1 MLMPGTLQ
9 SKVLSVNSPKASATF
24 HLRFAKKTP
33 RRVTNQDFVSVC
45 GFKRRREMQYL
56 VLFVASLEIWSRES
70 LLDTS
75 SAWCLPTPTSLSL
88 STFSMVA
95 KPSKLKTSSDSRLT
109 SASMLLKASSLPER
123 NKRKIILLYKVLIWR
138 RSHNA
143 VLVFIK
149 PQSFKIRTC
158 DLFSMVFMFKM
169 LDFNSPIDQN
179 I

>member
-1 MLMPGTLQ
+1 
-9 SKVLSVNSPKASATF
+9 
-24 HLRFAKKTP
+24 
-33 RRVTNQDFVSVC
+33 
-45 GFKRRREMQYL
+45 
-56 VLFVASLEIWSRES
+56 
-70 LLDTS
+70 
-75 SAWCLPTPTSLSL
+75 
-88 STFSMVA
+88 
-95 KPSKLKTSSDSRLT
+95 
-109 SASMLLKASSLPER
+109 MLLKASSLPER

-169 LDFNSPIDQN
+169 LDFNTPIDQN